1 MDELI
6 IQPALHSAV
15 GGITLLAALIT
26 TILTWTAHRKKTMTS
41 TTHAALIT
49 LQILL
54 MIQAAIG
61 IKLLDQ
67 GMGVI
72 QKYVH
77 YLGGLGSV
85 GLLMLFYWLPRR
97 NEATSARN
105 AAWLTTAS
113 LTFILMTFFI
123 GQMFVK
129 SQMNG

>member
-1 MDELI
+1 MDEII

-15 GGITLLAALIT
+15 GGITLLAALVT
-26 TILTWTAHRKKTMTS
+26 TILTWVAFRRKTMTS
-41 TTHAALIT
+41 ATYAALIT
-49 LQILL
+49 LQVLL
-54 MIQAAIG
+54 MLQAAVG

-97 NEATSARN
+97 SDAETSRN

-113 LTFILMTFFI
+113 LAFVAMTFFI
-123 GQMFVK
+123 GQMYVK

>member
-1 MDELI
+1 MDEII

-15 GGITLLAALIT
+15 GGITLLAALVT
-26 TILTWTAHRKKTMTS
+26 TILTWIAYRKKTMT
-41 TTHAALIT
+41 TATYAALIL
-49 LQILL
+49 LQVLL
-54 MIQAAIG
+54 MLQAAVG

-72 QKYVH
+72 QKYIH

-97 NEATSARN
+97 DEATTSRN

-113 LTFILMTFFI
+113 LTFIIMTFFI
-123 GQMFVK
+123 GQMYVRT
-129 SQMNG
+129 QMNA

>member
-1 MDELI
+1 MDEFI

-15 GGITLLAALIT
+15 GGITLLTALVTTVLTWVAFRKNTMTKTTYAALI
-26 TILTWTAHRKKTMTS
+26 
-41 TTHAALIT
+41 AL
-49 LQILL
+49 QVVL
-54 MIQAAIG
+54 MLQAAIG

-85 GLLMLFYWLPRR
+85 GLLMLFFWLPRR
-97 NEATSARN
+97 SEASQARN

-113 LTFILMTFFI
+113 LVFIAMTFFI
-123 GQMFVK
+123 GQVFVK
-129 SQMNG
+129 SQLNG

>member
-1 MDELI
+1 MDETI
-6 IQPALHSAV
+6 IQPAVHSAV
-15 GGITLLAALIT
+15 GGIALLVALVT
-26 TILTWTAHRKKTMTS
+26 TVLTWLGARRGTFGKAQA
-41 TTHAALIT
+41 AALIT
-49 LQILL
+49 LQVVL
-54 MIQAAIG
+54 MLQAAVG

-97 NEATSARN
+97 SEADTARK

-113 LTFILMTFFI
+113 LLFVVMTFFI
-123 GQMFVK
+123 GQMYVK
-129 SQMNG
+129 DQLSG

>member
-1 MDELI
+1 M
-6 IQPALHSAV
+6 QRAYPAVAV
-15 GGITLLAALIT
+15 E
-26 TILTWTAHRKKTMTS
+26 
-41 TTHAALIT
+41 
-49 LQILL
+49 
-54 MIQAAIG
+54 IQAAVG

-97 NEATSARN
+97 SDAETSRN

-113 LTFILMTFFI
+113 LAFVAMTFFI
-123 GQMFVK
+123 GQMYVMGQL
-129 SQMNG
+129 SG